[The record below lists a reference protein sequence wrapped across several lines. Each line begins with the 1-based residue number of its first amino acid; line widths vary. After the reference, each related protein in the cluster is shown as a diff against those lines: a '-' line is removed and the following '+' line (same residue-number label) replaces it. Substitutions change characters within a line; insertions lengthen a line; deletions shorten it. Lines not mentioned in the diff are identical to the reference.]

1 MKEIDDP
8 EKIGWESRG
17 RGNRSDGSRDAA
29 NPRDAAGEE
38 PKGMWLAALLSSGAA
53 LATVLLAVQSI
64 ADFQDPFGGFLN
76 SIWTVL
82 R

>member
-1 MKEIDDP
+1 MKEIDIL
-8 EKIGWESRG
+8 KKLA
-17 RGNRSDGSRDAA
+17 GNPAEEGIEVTDRVMRQIRAM
-29 NPRDAAGEE
+29 RRETE